1 MDCGFYQT
9 FMKWTLDGDRDAH
22 KFTLRNAFKDM
33 RYLESM
39 ADAAGLANPDGQR
52 GEEQLRARRGRRRRR
67 RLRADARHGGG
78 QAERDHAAA
87 KGK

>member
-22 KFTLRNAFKDM
+22 KFTLRNAYKDM

-39 ADAAGLANPDGQR
+39 ANAVEVTNPMGNAVKGSYALAVAAGGADDYVPMLATAV
-52 GEEQLRARRGRRRRR
+52 ARRNG
-67 RLRADARHGGG
+67 LKP
-78 QAERDHAAA
+78 E
-87 KGK
+87 